1 MTETTQPL
9 TRRAARENA
18 VADGI
23 RGEHAETPRTTAAE
37 SRDERPAAEGG
48 RSRRTS
54 LRGVLGEVLLWVLAL
69 AGLVCI
75 VLVVLAFTAH
85 ITLIMFRTGSMAP
98 TIPAGSVAIVQQ
110 IPASQVHVGDVVT
123 VDRPGEL
130 PITHRVRVVADGP
143 QPGERLLTL
152 RGDANADDDL
162 APYPVST
169 VRIVRFSVPGIAPV
183 IVAFSNPLV
192 LGGITVG
199 VAGLVI
205 WAFWPRGRRPQGQEG
220 SDEGDGGPADRPAD
234 AGPRRRGA
242 GTENRVSP

>member
-9 TRRAARENA
+9 TRRAARESAATGDDRGAQTETSRATAPESGSEGRVA
-18 VADGI
+18 V
-23 RGEHAETPRTTAAE
+23 
-37 SRDERPAAEGG
+37 GG
-48 RSRRTS
+48 RRRRTS
-54 LRGVLGEVLLWVLAL
+54 VRGVLSEVLLWVLAL

-85 ITLIMFRTGSMAP
+85 ITLILFRTGSMAP

-130 PITHRVRVVADGP
+130 PITHRVRVIADGA

-152 RGDANADDDL
+152 RGDANAHDDL

-183 IVAFSNPLV
+183 IVAFGNPLV
-192 LGGITVG
+192 LGGITIG

-205 WAFWPRGRRPQGQEG
+205 WAFWPRGRRPDGRDDSERG
-220 SDEGDGGPADRPAD
+220 NGDPAD
-234 AGPRRRGA
+234 AGPRRRGE
-242 GTENRVSP
+242 GTEHRASS

>member
-18 VADGI
+18 ATDGD
-23 RGEHAETPRTTAAE
+23 
-37 SRDERPAAEGG
+37 RDERAEARSTTAPEPGDGTPAADGG
-48 RSRRTS
+48 RRRRAS
-54 LRGVLGEVLLWVLAL
+54 FRGVLSEVLLWILAL

-75 VLVVLAFTAH
+75 VLVILAFTAH

-130 PITHRVRVVADGP
+130 PITHRVRVVADGA

-152 RGDANADDDL
+152 RGDANAHDDL

-183 IVAFSNPLV
+183 IVAFGNPIV
-192 LGGITVG
+192 LGGITIG

-205 WAFWPRGRRPQGQEG
+205 WAFWPRGRRPLGHDG
-220 SDEGDGGPADRPAD
+220 SDGGGGDPADRNAD

-242 GTENRVSP
+242 GTEHRASS